1 MRWKQYTITAI
12 LITLGG
18 LSWYVMRP
26 DAPSLGTQKAV
37 TPELSTA
44 PESPASPAPTAP
56 ATPSEA
62 AATAANLPLP
72 STIPAWE
79 LKIDEALRSQAD
91 HAAIARILL
100 QQVLTMPPEGQ
111 HSAAQHIAN
120 LMSDSDYLEVLP
132 YVQNLKI
139 AQGFQ
144 EVIVAES
151 LNRPKEVKLP
161 VLLAAAR
168 TPLHPMKETALS
180 VLSVLLDQN
189 HGTDFALW
197 EAAVQNALKQP

>member
-1 MRWKQYTITAI
+1 MRWKQYTLTAI

-26 DAPSLGTQKAV
+26 DAPSLSVQKVV
-37 TPELSTA
+37 TPEVSTA

-56 ATPSEA
+56 AASGA
-62 AATAANLPLP
+62 AAAPVAGVPLP

-139 AQGFQ
+139 GQGFQ

-189 HGTDFALW
+189 HGTDFTLW
-197 EAAVQNALKQP
+197 DAAVQNALKQP